1 MDYLCLAVWR
11 EVARSESGSREQA
24 QEYFWERFGHG
35 FMAKLETEK
44 KKLEGRIRYYDRK
57 AEKHVGEREVRDECS
72 RRRETAQ
79 KELEWVERQLEGG
92 WEQIQ
97 NWNYEEKQEFCS
109 EIFDSPVFG
118 EAVLTL
124 RMAKICHIGSDF
136 QVVEEAYSCMMWRE
150 ADKKGVLEVRRGIPE
165 DVGSCI
171 CLDICRERPET
182 VRQFEKKIKR
192 MEAEARR
199 KFR

>member
-1 MDYLCLAVWR
+1 
-11 EVARSESGSREQA
+11 
-24 QEYFWERFGHG
+24 
-35 FMAKLETEK
+35 
-44 KKLEGRIRYYDRK
+44 
-57 AEKHVGEREVRDECS
+57 
-72 RRRETAQ
+72 
-79 KELEWVERQLEGG
+79 
-92 WEQIQ
+92 
-97 NWNYEEKQEFCS
+97 
-109 EIFDSPVFG
+109 
-118 EAVLTL
+118 
-124 RMAKICHIGSDF
+124 
-136 QVVEEAYSCMMWRE
+136 MMWRE